1 VRQFVARHS
10 NAGMVAD
17 GVNDAPAMAAST
29 VGFAMGAARYA
40 GSAVPKKAPRAH

>member
-17 GVNDAPAMAAST
+17 GVNDAPAMEPADQGLGRSR
-29 VGFAMGAARYA
+29 GGW
-40 GSAVPKKAPRAH
+40 GSKLHLVS